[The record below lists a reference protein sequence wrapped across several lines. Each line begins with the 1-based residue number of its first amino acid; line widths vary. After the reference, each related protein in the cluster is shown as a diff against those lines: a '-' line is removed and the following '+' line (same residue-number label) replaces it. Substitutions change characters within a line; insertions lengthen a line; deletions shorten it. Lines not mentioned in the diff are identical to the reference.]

1 MSETV
6 NEISSIE
13 DNSAKNN
20 SKKRKTEEE
29 DIEDIAE
36 KIHKRHLKLNEEE
49 IKKFLLIFQELISI
63 ANKKESCLEESLEEE
78 GDSFDGTVSILLI
91 LAQQFSELLEGDVDS
106 LEFPKIIK
114 KLLKSFEAIL
124 RVFNTG
130 KNNIKSKLKTNGKN

>member
-78 GDSFDGTVSILLI
+78 GDSVDGTVSILLI

-114 KLLKSFEAIL
+114 KLLKSLEAIL